1 VYTSCSLLEV
11 HGGNGRLA
19 LDVRCRRLPSE
30 HVGIMNVVT
39 GVNVGTK
46 LLTMLNHRLHD

>member
-1 VYTSCSLLEV
+1 MLSEKQRVRMLTVYTSCSLLEV

-30 HVGIMNVVT
+30 HVGIMKKQQFVT
-39 GVNVGTK
+39 E
-46 LLTMLNHRLHD
+46 